1 MNFKRLG
8 APSLAAC
15 ALLLSGCLNISSTAT
30 THSFD
35 KATVTDIRQA
45 LLNDDILVI
54 DARSPDAF
62 NGWVF
67 DEDQVVLQE
76 TGGHIPGAQLFSS
89 RWIELDQGGLDRG
102 YEYAGFDQSSE
113 IIIYGD
119 NKQQAKVVADWLV
132 NQKDWQPEAISLFK
146 AGVASWE
153 AQSNDNLDYLPGYLT
168 LVPPEYIAKT
178 IKNEPDTIVVEIGW
192 DGGKGSDYRK
202 QHIPGAI
209 YWDDQEFEM
218 PPIWENRPVAD
229 IRDSLARHGIDKN
242 SSVIVYSTETIM
254 SARAAVV
261 MKYAGVNDVVIMNG
275 TMDLWSNLG
284 LPVESGWN
292 EPEAVADFGISG
304 VGNNQVVINI
314 DEARELRQQPN
325 SALVSIRTWR
335 EFTGQISGYD
345 YFQQRGRIPG
355 AIWGHAGTSAWNMD
369 HYHNPDNTM
378 RNYHQIAEFWADWNI
393 HPDMNLSFYCGN
405 GARASE
411 VWWYARAMGYE
422 NTSVYTSGWM
432 RWRSDNYDIA
442 SGDISREQALT
453 HWREIPST
461 ET

>member
-8 APSLAAC
+8 AASSVAC
-15 ALLLSGCLNISSTAT
+15 ALVLSGCLNISSTPE

-35 KATVTDIRQA
+35 KASVADIKQA
-45 LLNDDILVI
+45 LLNDDVLVI

-67 DEDQVVLQE
+67 DDNKVILDQ

-89 RWIELDQGGLDRG
+89 RWIEQDQGGLDRG
-102 YEYAGFDQSSE
+102 YQYAGLDQGKD

-119 NKQQAKVVADWLV
+119 SQQQSEVVANWLV
-132 NQKDWQPEAISLFK
+132 NQKDWKPDNIRLFK
-146 AGVASWE
+146 KGIANWE
-153 AQSNDNLDYLPGYLT
+153 ERSDTSLDYLPGYMT
-168 LVPPEYIAKT
+168 LVPPEYIARAISK
-178 IKNEPDTIVVEIGW
+178 KPETIVVQIGW

-202 QHIPGAI
+202 KHIPGAI
-209 YWDDQEFEM
+209 YWDDLEFEM
-218 PPIWENRPVAD
+218 PPIWENRPVDD
-229 IRDSLARHGIDKN
+229 IRRSLANHGINKDA
-242 SSVIVYSTETIM
+242 SVIVYSTETIM

-261 MKYAGVNDVVIMNG
+261 MKYAGVDDVVIMNG
-275 TMDLWSNLG
+275 TMELWEKLG
-284 LPVESGWN
+284 LPVDSGWN
-292 EPEAVADFGISG
+292 EPVPVADFGISG
-304 VGNNQVVINI
+304 AGDNQVVINI
-314 DEARELRQQPN
+314 DEAKELRQQPN

-335 EFTGQISGYD
+335 EYTGQISGYD

-411 VWWYARAMGYE
+411 VWWYAQAMGYE
-422 NTSVYTSGWM
+422 NTTVYTSGWM
-432 RWRSDNYDIA
+432 RWRSDNNEIA
-442 SGDISREQALT
+442 TGDIDREQALAQ
-453 HWREIPST
+453 WRQVST
-461 ET
+461 TE

>member
-8 APSLAAC
+8 ASSLAAC
-15 ALLLSGCLNISSTAT
+15 ALLLSGCLNTSSNT
-30 THSFD
+30 TIHSFD
-35 KATVTDIRQA
+35 KATVADINQA
-45 LLNDDILVI
+45 LQDKDILVI

-67 DEDQVVLQE
+67 NEGEVVLDK

-89 RWIELDQGGLDRG
+89 RWIELDQDGLDRG
-102 YEYAGFDQSSE
+102 YEYAGFEQGSE
-113 IIIYGD
+113 VIIYGD
-119 NKQQAKVVADWLV
+119 NKQQTKVVADWLV
-132 NQKDWQPEAISLFK
+132 NQKDWQPETVSLFK
-146 AGVASWE
+146 GGVTGWQAQAG
-153 AQSNDNLDYLPGYLT
+153 NDLDYLPGYLT
-168 LVPPEYIAKT
+168 LVPPEYISKAIEK
-178 IKNEPDTIVVEIGW
+178 EPDTIVVQIGW
-192 DGGKGSDYRK
+192 DGGKARDYRR

-209 YWDDQEFEM
+209 YWDDLEFEM
-218 PPIWENRPVAD
+218 PPIWENRPVED

-242 SSVIVYSTETIM
+242 SSVIVYSPETIM

-275 TMDLWSNLG
+275 TMDLWTNMG
-284 LPVESGWN
+284 LPVEGGWN
-292 EPEAVADFGISG
+292 EPTSVIDFGISG
-304 VGNNQVVINI
+304 AGNNQVVINI
-314 DEARELRQQPN
+314 DEARELRQEPN

-355 AIWGHAGTSAWNMD
+355 AIWGYAGTSAWNMD

-378 RNYHQIAEFWADWNI
+378 RNYHQIAEFWGEWNI
-393 HPDMNLSFYCGN
+393 HPGMNLSFYCGN

-432 RWRSDNYDIA
+432 RWRSDSNDIA
-442 SGDISREQALT
+442 SGDISREQVLA
-453 HWREIPST
+453 HWRELSST

>member
-15 ALLLSGCLNISSTAT
+15 ALALSGCLNISAT
-30 THSFD
+30 TDTHHFD
-35 KATVTDIRQA
+35 KASVADINQA
-45 LLNDDILVI
+45 LLDDDILVI

-67 DEDQVVLQE
+67 DKNKVVPNE

-89 RWIELDQGGLDRG
+89 RWIESEQEGLDRG
-102 YEYAGFDQSSE
+102 YEYAGLDQGSE
-113 IIIYGD
+113 VIIYGE
-119 NKQQAKVVADWLV
+119 NKQQSETVANWLV
-132 NQKDWQPEAISLFK
+132 NEKDWEPDNIRLFK
-146 AGVASWE
+146 KGVESWE
-153 AQSNDNLDYLPGYLT
+153 AQSNTKLNYLPGYLT
-168 LVPPEYIAKT
+168 LVPPEYIAQT
-178 IKNEPDTIVVEIGW
+178 IKKETDTIVVQIGW
-192 DGGKGSDYRK
+192 DGGKAGDYRK

-209 YWDDQEFEM
+209 YWDDLEFEM
-218 PPIWENRPVAD
+218 PPIWENRPVEE
-229 IRDSLARHGIDKN
+229 IRRSLASHGIDKD

-261 MKYAGVNDVVIMNG
+261 MKYAGVDDVIIMNG
-275 TMDLWSNLG
+275 TMELWEELD
-284 LPVESGWN
+284 LPVEAGWN
-292 EPEAVADFGISG
+292 EPEPLVDFGISG
-304 VGNNQVVINI
+304 AGNNQVVINI

-335 EFTGQISGYD
+335 EYTGQISGYD

-378 RNYHQIAEFWADWNI
+378 RNYHQIAEFWDDWNI

-422 NTSVYTSGWM
+422 NTSVYASGWM
-432 RWRSDNYDIA
+432 RWRSDSDEIA
-442 SGDISREQALT
+442 TGDISREKALAQ
-453 HWREIPST
+453 WREVSKT
-461 ET
+461 KT